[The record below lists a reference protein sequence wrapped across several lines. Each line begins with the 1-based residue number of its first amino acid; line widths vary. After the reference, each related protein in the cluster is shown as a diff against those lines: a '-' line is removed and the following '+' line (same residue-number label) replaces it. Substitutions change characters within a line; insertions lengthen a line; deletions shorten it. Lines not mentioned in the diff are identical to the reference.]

1 MVASTTRIRIG
12 LLFGGRSAEHDVSV
26 LSATNVARA
35 LDPGRYD
42 IVPIFVTRDGLWLQS
57 RLTDRGL
64 DRPAGGP
71 RLCLVPGGRGRMV
84 ALPSEG
90 MVHELPRFDALF
102 PVLHGLR
109 GEDDAP
115 QGAAAVAGVPLVGCD
130 LLGSAVALDKAVAKR
145 LPRRG
150 RRGAGQRGQHHPG
163 LHRYQHVSQADGRQ
177 RHRLSR
183 PHRPAGP
190 ARPRPR
196 RTMNCRW
203 SALDFGERAPAS
215 NRQQFRRLGSL
226 KRVRESRRRSSVRSR
241 R

>member
-57 RLTDRGL
+57 RLADRGL

-102 PVLHGLR
+102 PVLHGLH
-109 GEDDAP
+109 GEDGAP

-145 LPRRG
+145 LLAEADEVLVNEVNTIPGFTDISMYPKLIAASGIAYPDLIDRLVRHGLARAG
-150 RRGAGQRGQHHPG
+150 R
-163 LHRYQHVSQADGRQ
+163 
-177 RHRLSR
+177 
-183 PHRPAGP
+183 
-190 ARPRPR
+190 
-196 RTMNCRW
+196 
-203 SALDFGERAPAS
+203 
-215 NRQQFRRLGSL
+215 
-226 KRVRESRRRSSVRSR
+226 
-241 R
+241 